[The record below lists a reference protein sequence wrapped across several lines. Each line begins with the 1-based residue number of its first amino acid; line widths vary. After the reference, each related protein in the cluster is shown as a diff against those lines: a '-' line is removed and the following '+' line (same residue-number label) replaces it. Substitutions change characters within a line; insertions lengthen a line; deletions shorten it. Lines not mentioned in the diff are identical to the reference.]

1 MTTRGSDMERP
12 RSPKD
17 MERPRSVFEWSLAL
31 TLLAIVGVLLV
42 VAVTGAVALV
52 PVWVGV
58 PLTLGALARVRR
70 YADLHRL
77 WAGRRLGEKIPSP
90 YLPVPASA
98 GKLSRLL
105 AAVRD
110 PATWRDLAWLLVNGT
125 AGLALA
131 SLAFVL
137 WASIA
142 WHAVLPLL
150 WALVP
155 ELRGKLD
162 YAGPFVDGRDR
173 LDYAVVW
180 GIGVLVAWLAWRW
193 SPLLLRANAR
203 LVRWLLAPSERAT
216 LERRVEHL
224 AASRADTVDAQAL
237 ELRRIERDLHDGAQ
251 AKLVALGMSL
261 GMAEELIDRDPA
273 AARDLLAEARLSTS
287 QALGELRNLVR
298 GIHPPVLADRG
309 LDGAA
314 RALALALPLTVD
326 VDATLAGRPQ
336 PPVEAA
342 AYFAVVET
350 LTNTVKHAGAGR
362 AWVRLRHEGGRLCI
376 EVGDDGRGGATLTPG
391 GGLRGLERRLDAFDG
406 TLALAS
412 PAGGPTI
419 VTMEIPCELSSP
431 KTSPSSETG

>member
-1 MTTRGSDMERP
+1 MERP
-12 RSPKD
+12 RSPKNID
-17 MERPRSVFEWSLAL
+17 RPRSVFGWSLAL

-42 VAVTGAVALV
+42 VAVTVAAALV

-70 YADLHRL
+70 YADLHRS
-77 WAGRRLGEKIPSP
+77 WAGRQLGEAIPSP

-98 GKLSRLL
+98 GRVGRLL

-125 AGLALA
+125 AGAALV
-131 SLAFVL
+131 SLAFAL

-155 ELRGKLD
+155 QLRGRLD
-162 YAGPFVDGRDR
+162 YAGPFVDGRDP
-173 LDYAVVW
+173 LDYAIVW
-180 GIGVLVAWLAWRW
+180 GLGALAAWLAWRW
-193 SPLLLRANAR
+193 SPPLLHANAR
-203 LVRWLLAPSERAT
+203 VVRWLLAPSERAR
-216 LERRVEHL
+216 LQRRVEHL
-224 AASRADTVDAQAL
+224 AESRADTVDAQAL

-261 GMAEELIDRDPA
+261 GMAEELFDRDPA
-273 AARDLLAEARLSTS
+273 AVRDLLAEARLSTS
-287 QALGELRNLVR
+287 QALGELRDLVR

-309 LDGAA
+309 LAGAV
-314 RALALALPLTVD
+314 RAFVLALSLPVD
-326 VDATLAGRPQ
+326 VDATLPGRPQ

-342 AYFAVVET
+342 AYFAVVEA
-350 LTNTVKHAGAGR
+350 LTNTVKHAGAGH
-362 AWVRLRHEGGRLCI
+362 AWVRLRHERGRLRI
-376 EVGDDGRGGATLTPG
+376 EVGDDGRGGATLPPG
-391 GGLRGLERRLDAFDG
+391 GGLRGLERRLGAFDG
-406 TLALAS
+406 TLALSS

-419 VTMEIPCELSSP
+419 VTMEIPCDLSSP
-431 KTSPSSETG
+431 KTSPSSGTG